1 MDYRGKN
8 KNLILKLFNFLKINP
23 TTSKFIEVNKNKNR
37 LQMDNYKKG
46 LAMEGGGGM
55 ARR

>member
-37 LQMDNYKKG
+37 LQMDNCKKG